1 MLHGA
6 PLLPLADRS
15 LTMPCSRIVA
25 LLIDYVEQRL
35 PDERRQE
42 LERHLAD
49 CGSCTAALNT
59 YRSTISLLASLDEDD
74 LPPELRTRL
83 RAFLER
89 ESGN

>member
-1 MLHGA
+1 MA
-6 PLLPLADRS
+6 
-15 LTMPCSRIVA
+15 CSRIVA

-42 LERHLAD
+42 LDRHLEG
-49 CGSCTAALNT
+49 CGSCAAALNT

-83 RAFLER
+83 RAFLDR
-89 ESGN
+89 ENAN